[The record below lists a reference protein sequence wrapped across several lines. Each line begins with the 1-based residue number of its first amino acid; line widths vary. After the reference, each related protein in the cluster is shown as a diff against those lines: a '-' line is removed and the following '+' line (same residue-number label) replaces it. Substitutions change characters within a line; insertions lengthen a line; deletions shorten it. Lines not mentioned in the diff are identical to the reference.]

1 MSEDKKEKN
10 SKERSNKDEEKDEE
24 EREWQGEKK
33 RGATGRSV
41 TDRLKQFDRYLD
53 AKRDET
59 STSPTQVQ
67 KTPIVART
75 ASSI

>member
-1 MSEDKKEKN
+1 MKRKM
-10 SKERSNKDEEKDEE
+10 RR
-24 EREWQGEKK
+24 RENGRGKKK

-67 KTPIVART
+67 KTPRT